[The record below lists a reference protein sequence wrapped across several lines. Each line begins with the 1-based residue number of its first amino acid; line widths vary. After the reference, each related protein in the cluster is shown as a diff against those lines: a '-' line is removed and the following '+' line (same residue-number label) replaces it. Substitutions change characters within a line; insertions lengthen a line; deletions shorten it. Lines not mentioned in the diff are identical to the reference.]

1 MAVYVY
7 AIIDAHH
14 PARMDDLTGVG
25 DPPEELSTVE
35 DSDLTAIVSSV
46 PEGLRARRR
55 DVMAHQN
62 VLERLMADGPVLPLR
77 FGTVASDPQ
86 DVREILKER
95 GDFYRERLQALTGCA
110 EHLLKASFDED
121 FMIRQVLR
129 ESAEAQRLNEESR
142 RSGDPNVKVRLGE
155 IIARELQV
163 RSESAAAQV
172 REAMR
177 PLAREIHENELH
189 GDDFVS
195 ISFLVEEARRK
206 EFLAAEA
213 ELAGQWGEGYH
224 FRLHGSLPPY
234 SFV

>member
-7 AIIDAHH
+7 AIIAAQH
-14 PARMDDLTGVG
+14 PARTDDLTGVG
-25 DPPEELSTVE
+25 DPPEELSTIG
-35 DSDLTAIVSSV
+35 DSDLTAIVSSA

-77 FGTVASDPQ
+77 FGTVASEPQ
-86 DVREILKER
+86 EVQEILEER

-110 EHLLKASFDED
+110 EYLLKASFDED

-142 RSGDPNVKVRLGE
+142 RTGDPNVKVRLGE
-155 IIARELQV
+155 IIVKELQA
-163 RSESAAAQV
+163 RGESAAAEV

-177 PLAREIHENELH
+177 PLAREIHENDLH

-195 ISFLVEEARRK
+195 VSFLVEESRRK

-213 ELAGQWGEGYH
+213 ELAEQWGEGYD
-224 FRLHGSLPPY
+224 FRLHGPLPPY